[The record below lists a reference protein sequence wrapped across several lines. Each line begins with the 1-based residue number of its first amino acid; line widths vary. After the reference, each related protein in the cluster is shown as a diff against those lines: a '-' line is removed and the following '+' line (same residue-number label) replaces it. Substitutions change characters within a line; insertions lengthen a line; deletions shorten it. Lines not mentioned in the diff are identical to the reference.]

1 MGYRSQRWFSR
12 DQKPPMIWLKE
23 ICLGLAFSLVAN
35 FAFADTQTDC
45 PPIAAQPTP
54 EMIQA
59 AMRNAE
65 DHGFLWRISKDGHTS
80 YLYGT
85 MHVGKLQW
93 AAPGPSVTQA
103 LRASDTIALELDMM
117 DEDIRNRIA
126 KGVAASHLM
135 ALPDALEKR
144 MRQQADAV
152 CVPFASLDKLSPEF
166 QITTLIL
173 QDSRR
178 DGLDAQYAT
187 DAVLAGIGHGG
198 RKNMVSLETP
208 EAQLQL
214 LQMKSGKETLAFVEE
229 NLDEMESGRARVLLK
244 RIADMWSTANYAEME
259 HYSEWC
265 DCLNTENEKALMKR
279 ILDDRNPG
287 LAERIDALHA
297 SGKRV
302 FAAVG
307 SLHMF
312 GPLGLPLLMSKRGYQ
327 VERVEFNPR

>member
-1 MGYRSQRWFSR
+1 MS
-12 DQKPPMIWLKE
+12 I
-23 ICLGLAFSLVAN
+23 LAIVPGIIRASLCAILILVAGA
-35 FAFADTQTDC
+35 AFAENNTAC
-45 PPIAAQPTP
+45 PPVAEQPTA
-54 EMIQA
+54 EMVKA
-59 AMRNAE
+59 AARHAR

-93 AAPGPSVTQA
+93 AVPGPTVTQA
-103 LRASDTIALELDMM
+103 LRTSDTIALELDML
-117 DEDIRNRIA
+117 DEGMRDRIA
-126 KGVAASHLM
+126 QGVAALRM
-135 ALPDALEKR
+135 TALPDALEKR
-144 MRQQADAV
+144 MRRQAEAA
-152 CVPFASLDKLSPEF
+152 CVPYASLARLSPEF
-166 QITTLIL
+166 KITTLIL
-173 QDSRR
+173 QDGRR
-178 DGLDAQYAT
+178 DGLDAEYAT
-187 DAVLAGIGHGG
+187 DGVLAGIGHGA

-214 LQMKSGKETLAFVEE
+214 LQMKDEKETVAFVEE
-229 NLDEMESGRARVLLK
+229 NLDEIETGRSRTLLK
-244 RIADMWSTANYAEME
+244 RIAEVWSTANYTEME

-265 DCLNTENEKALMKR
+265 DCLNTENERALMKR

-312 GPLGLPLLMSKRGYQ
+312 GPLGLPLLMSKRGYR
-327 VERVEFNPR
+327 VDRVEFNPR

>member
-1 MGYRSQRWFSR
+1 MMRLGIIR
-12 DQKPPMIWLKE
+12 
-23 ICLGLAFSLVAN
+23 LGL
-35 FAFADTQTDC
+35 FAILILLASAVFAEGDKAC
-45 PPIAAQPTP
+45 PSAVEQPTAD
-54 EMIQA
+54 MIRA
-59 AMRNAE
+59 VTRSAG

-85 MHVGKLQW
+85 MHVGKLEW
-93 AAPGPSVTQA
+93 AVPGPSVLQA
-103 LRASDTIALELDMM
+103 LRASDTVALELDMM

-126 KGVAASHLM
+126 KGVAALHTM
-135 ALPDALEKR
+135 VLPVALEKR

-152 CVPFASLDKLSPEF
+152 CVPFVSLARLSPEF

-173 QDSRR
+173 QDSRW

-187 DAVLAGIGHGG
+187 DAVLAGIGHSAK
-198 RKNMVSLETP
+198 KNMVSLETP
-208 EAQLQL
+208 EAQLKL
-214 LQMKSGKETLAFVEE
+214 LQMKDAKETLAFVEE
-229 NLDEMESGRARVLLK
+229 NLDEMESGRSRILLK
-244 RIADMWSTANYAEME
+244 RIADMWSTANYTDME

-287 LAERIDALHA
+287 LAERIDALHVN
-297 SGKRV
+297 GKRV

-312 GPLGLPLLMSKRGYQ
+312 GPAGLPLLMSNRGYR
-327 VERVEFNPR
+327 VERIEFKPR